1 MANKNLQKFLDDAH
15 KLRVSVIIEES
26 ALKLIVDRQVKV
38 FNRMLDK
45 DCSADNNRVRLVM
58 ADYLE
63 ERGETFDDYTIAKGL
78 RLFVQN
84 EVIVFK
90 HHAHALWK
98 VTGQRYWCRTRLITE
113 LEYCYSVVVF

>member
-1 MANKNLQKFLDDAH
+1 
-15 KLRVSVIIEES
+15 
-26 ALKLIVDRQVKV
+26 
-38 FNRMLDK
+38 
-45 DCSADNNRVRLVM
+45 M

-78 RLFVQN
+78 RLLVQN

-90 HHAHALWK
+90 HHGQALWK
-98 VTGQRYWCRTRLITE
+98 VTGQRYWCRTRLIAE